1 MFSDTKIVLRD
12 VGSILVILGTVMV
25 FTLIIPLIFTEYDA
39 IFGLFIPALITI
51 LIGLLLRFAFRK
63 AKEPELRHAMIT
75 AALSWFVVA
84 IVSSVPFILIED
96 MSILDSFFEA
106 MSGWT
111 GTGLTMVSDPSKIT
125 YTMQFWRSIMQWVG
139 GVGVIVLV
147 VSILSRPGT
156 GSFTLY
162 KSEAREEKIHPSVVS
177 TVRTIW
183 WIYLLFTVIGI
194 FLFYLVGMSPW
205 ESINHCMTAIATGG
219 FSVKAGGIESYNSPL
234 IEISIIPIMLAGS
247 IPFLIH
253 YKVLKNRDILALLK
267 DEQCKALLIF
277 VSIGVVALSIENY
290 FKYFNIIDTLRFSG
304 FQFISGLTCTG
315 FQSVEVHNWSET
327 ALIIVSFAMVV
338 GGAAGS
344 TAGGIKLIR
353 AVLAYRSLTWWF
365 RKARL
370 SSRAITSFKMG
381 DKLISEEEANS
392 LVNETSL
399 IMILWI
405 FSLFI
410 GVILLLHVV
419 PPAYNLEDVI
429 FEVCSA
435 QGNVGLSTGIT
446 NAGMSSIGKV
456 VLIFNM
462 WIGRLEIIP
471 VLMLFRSIV
480 KGVGPF

>member
-1 MFSDTKIVLRD
+1 MFLDIKIVLRD
-12 VGSILVILGTVMV
+12 VGSILVILGAVMI
-25 FTLIIPLIFTEYDA
+25 FALIIPLIYSEIDA
-39 IFGLFIPALITI
+39 IFGLLAPALIII
-51 LIGLLLRFAFRK
+51 LIGSLLKLAFRK
-63 AKEPELRHAMIT
+63 AKDPELRHAMII
-75 AALSWFVVA
+75 AALSWFIVA
-84 IVSSVPFILIED
+84 MVSSVPFILIEN
-96 MSILDSFFEA
+96 MPILDSFFEA

-111 GTGLTMVSDPSKIT
+111 GTGLTMIDDPSELTFTI
-125 YTMQFWRSIMQWVG
+125 QFWRSLMQWVG

-183 WIYLLFTVIGI
+183 WIYLLFTFVGI
-194 FLFYLVGMSPW
+194 ILFYLVGMEPW
-205 ESINHCMTAIATGG
+205 GAINHCMTAIATGG
-219 FSVKAGGIESYNSPL
+219 FSVKSGSIGSYNSPL
-234 IEISIIPIMLAGS
+234 IEISVVPVMLLGA

-253 YKVLKNRDILALLK
+253 YKVLKKGAISSLFKDAQCRAMFILIL
-267 DEQCKALLIF
+267 
-277 VSIGVVALSIENY
+277 IGVVSLTVENY
-290 FKYFNIIDTLRFSG
+290 FKYFDILEAIRFSA
-304 FQFISGLTCTG
+304 FQFVSGLTCTG
-315 FQSVEVHNWSET
+315 FQTTDVQVWSAT

-353 AVLAYRSLTWWF
+353 AVLAYTSLTWWF

-370 SSRAITSFKMG
+370 SSRAITSFKLG
-381 DKLISEEEANS
+381 GKLISEEEANS

-399 IMILWI
+399 ITLLWI
-405 FSLFI
+405 ISLFI

-419 PPAYNLEDVI
+419 PSTYHLEDVI

-435 QGNVGLSTGIT
+435 QGNVGLTTGIT
-446 NAGMSSIGKV
+446 NAGMSPIGKV
-456 VLIFNM
+456 VLIFVM

>member
-1 MFSDTKIVLRD
+1 MDNEYTDCYELTILRGKTLFSDTKIVLRD
-12 VGSILVILGTVMV
+12 VGSILAILGTVMI

-39 IFGLFIPALITI
+39 IFGLFVPALITVSV
-51 LIGLLLRFAFRK
+51 GTLLRLAFRK

-75 AALSWFVVA
+75 AALSWLVVA

-96 MSILDSFFEA
+96 MSIIDSIFEA

-219 FSVKAGGIESYNSPL
+219 FTVKAGGIESYNSPL
-234 IEISIIPIMLAGS
+234 IEISIIPVMLAGA

-253 YKVLKNRDILALLK
+253 YKVLRNRDIL
-267 DEQCKALLIF
+267 
-277 VSIGVVALSIENY
+277 
-290 FKYFNIIDTLRFSG
+290 
-304 FQFISGLTCTG
+304 
-315 FQSVEVHNWSET
+315 
-327 ALIIVSFAMVV
+327 
-338 GGAAGS
+338 
-344 TAGGIKLIR
+344 
-353 AVLAYRSLTWWF
+353 SL
-365 RKARL
+365 
-370 SSRAITSFKMG
+370 
-381 DKLISEEEANS
+381 
-392 LVNETSL
+392 
-399 IMILWI
+399 
-405 FSLFI
+405 
-410 GVILLLHVV
+410 
-419 PPAYNLEDVI
+419 
-429 FEVCSA
+429 
-435 QGNVGLSTGIT
+435 
-446 NAGMSSIGKV
+446 
-456 VLIFNM
+456 
-462 WIGRLEIIP
+462 
-471 VLMLFRSIV
+471 
-480 KGVGPF
+480 

>member
-304 FQFISGLTCTG
+304 F
-315 FQSVEVHNWSET
+315 
-327 ALIIVSFAMVV
+327 
-338 GGAAGS
+338 
-344 TAGGIKLIR
+344 
-353 AVLAYRSLTWWF
+353 
-365 RKARL
+365 
-370 SSRAITSFKMG
+370 
-381 DKLISEEEANS
+381 
-392 LVNETSL
+392 
-399 IMILWI
+399 
-405 FSLFI
+405 
-410 GVILLLHVV
+410 
-419 PPAYNLEDVI
+419 
-429 FEVCSA
+429 
-435 QGNVGLSTGIT
+435 
-446 NAGMSSIGKV
+446 
-456 VLIFNM
+456 
-462 WIGRLEIIP
+462 
-471 VLMLFRSIV
+471 
-480 KGVGPF
+480 